1 MPFRMSEQP
10 PKWAMRFLEKTCSS
24 KFLDELEGDLLELFF
39 RDIEKLGEQ
48 KAKKRFVRKALLSP
62 RWHRLPQFS
71 QYQPIVMYKSHF
83 KVAFRHALRHRSA
96 TLIQGI
102 GLMLGLTAVLF
113 IALYL
118 KNEVSYDKMHVN
130 SDSLYRVLRFD
141 PTKGTR
147 GHATSSLH
155 GAKLQEEFPF
165 ISMCRFGNDPV
176 KMGEVKPLMVEDFY
190 WADSTFFEL
199 FSFDFI
205 EGDPITCL
213 DKPNSLVITAQLSEQ
228 LFGLKNALGKTIPV
242 KVYDGDREFLME
254 ITGVV
259 ENPSAQSH
267 IQFTAL
273 GAMANAEDL
282 YKRLLTQWGFSWV
295 RTYIQVPKNRIAE
308 IEDGLPALIKKH
320 MGEDV
325 SPRAGISLQPFND
338 VYLHSQD
345 IPKNTFRGSARNLKI
360 FGTIG
365 LLILLIS
372 LMNYINLAT
381 ARAVTRVKE
390 VGIRKTLG
398 AQKGGIIGQF
408 IVESVL
414 FTVSGG
420 VAALCM
426 IAAALPYLNELL
438 ELNLSFSILAWTDWL
453 LVAASL
459 ILLGILTGILPSLV
473 MARLPLMG
481 DNSSAIQFNT
491 GQWSITRKLFV
502 GVQYFVTLSLLVSTV
517 AIYKQYQYLKNFDL
531 GFDASQLVHI
541 PVDDR
546 ELQEKMGLLKEKMTQ
561 VSGVLGVTATGED
574 LPSRLNNTWDLN
586 WNGSNLENPLP
597 IDIVGV
603 DQTYFDIVGIDFVN
617 GQNFVYDFAIDSA
630 RSVIFNEKA
639 RQLMGEEFTMGQE
652 VNIAGRARKLIG
664 VVENHHNTTLHSQIS
679 PLAYFIFPPG
689 ARVSPDNLLIKLE
702 TGQLASQLSQ
712 MEAIWGEFSGD
723 PFRYN
728 FVDAAFAKAYH
739 AERRFSTIVGFFTLI
754 AIAISIVGLFGLVNF
769 IVQRK
774 LKEISIRRILG
785 ATEFHLMRLLGQDFL
800 LVFIIALVLA
810 IPIAL
815 HFITKWLDNF
825 AYRTEVS
832 GFMLGMA
839 ALCCLAISAIV
850 IFYHL
855 QRTAKVSP
863 SEVLSSD

>member
-1 MPFRMSEQP
+1 MSEQP
-10 PKWAMRFLEKTCSS
+10 PKWAMRFLEKTCAS
-24 KFLDELEGDLLELFF
+24 KFLDELEGDLLELFD
-39 RDIEKLGEQ
+39 RDIQQLGAQ
-48 KAKKRFVRKALLSP
+48 KAKKRFIKKALLSP
-62 RWHRLPQFS
+62 RWHRLPTLS

-96 TLIQGI
+96 TLIQGV
-102 GLMLGLTAVLF
+102 GLVLGLTAVLF
-113 IALYL
+113 IGLYL
-118 KNEVSYDKMHVN
+118 KNELSVDRMHVKG
-130 SDSLYRVLRFD
+130 DQLYRVLRLD
-141 PTKGTR
+141 PVTGER

-155 GAKLQEEFPF
+155 GAKLQEEHPF
-165 ISMCRFGNDPV
+165 ISICRFGNDPV
-176 KMGEVKPLMVEDFY
+176 KIGEVKPLMVEDFH
-190 WADSTFFEL
+190 WADSTFFEF
-199 FSFDFI
+199 FSFNFI
-205 EGDPITCL
+205 HGDPASCL
-213 DKPNSLVITAQLSEQ
+213 DKPNSLVITASVSQQ
-228 LFGLKNALGKTIPV
+228 LFGNKNAFGQTIPV

-259 ENPSAQSH
+259 EDPSPQSH
-267 IQFTAL
+267 IQFAAL

-282 YKRLLTQWGFSWV
+282 YKNLVTQWGFSWL
-295 RTYIQVPKNRIAE
+295 RTYIQVPADRVAE
-308 IEDGLPALIKKH
+308 VQDGMPALIKKYI
-320 MGEDV
+320 GEDMTSRV
-325 SPRAGISLQPFND
+325 GIGLQAFGD
-338 VYLHSQD
+338 IYLHSQD

-360 FGTIG
+360 FGSIG

-372 LMNYINLAT
+372 LLNYINLAT

-398 AQKGGIIGQF
+398 AQRGGILSQF

-414 FTVSGG
+414 FTMTGG
-420 VAALCM
+420 VVALGLIGM
-426 IAAALPYLNELL
+426 GLPYLNELL
-438 ELNLSFSILAWTDWL
+438 ELNLSFSVLVWTDW
-453 LVAASL
+453 AGL
-459 ILLGILTGILPSLV
+459 ITGFLLLGIVTGILPSLV
-473 MARLPLMG
+473 MARLPLIG
-481 DNSSAIQFNT
+481 ENSSAIQFSG

-546 ELQEKMGLLKEKMTQ
+546 GLQEKMGLLKEKMSE

-586 WNGSNLENPLP
+586 WNGSNLEKGLA

-603 DQTYFDIVGIDFVN
+603 DQSYFDIVGIDFVE
-617 GQNFVYDFAIDSA
+617 GQNFTYDFAIDSA
-630 RSVIFNEKA
+630 RSVVFNQKA
-639 RQLMGEEFTMGQE
+639 RQLLDESFMVGQE
-652 VNIAGRARKLIG
+652 VRIASRARKLIG
-664 VVENHHNTTLHSQIS
+664 VVENHHNTTLHSEIV

-702 TGQLASQLSQ
+702 TGELAAQLSQ
-712 MEAIWGEFSGD
+712 MEAIWAAFSGD
-723 PFRYN
+723 PFDYN

-754 AIAISIVGLFGLVNF
+754 AIAISIVGLFGLVSF

-774 LKEISIRRILG
+774 LKEISIRRVLG
-785 ATEFHLMRLLGQDFL
+785 ATELNLMRLLGKDFL
-800 LVFIIALVLA
+800 LVFLIALVLA

-815 HFITKWLDNF
+815 HFITGWLNNF

-832 GFMLGMA
+832 GVMMGGV
-839 ALCCLAISAIV
+839 ALFCFGISAAV

-855 QRTAKVSP
+855 QRTAQVSP